1 MSIDAS
7 IRRQFLN
14 TKIYRTQMLHEH
26 VEELPCRLC
35 TEKQETLSHVLCGC
49 SHITQSLY
57 KLVMT
62 KCFALSI
69 MLSLKNMDSINPIT
83 LLHGTCNLI
92 PNQAKVLWDI
102 PRQLEKCPK
111 NGANKPDISI
121 LDKKNKE

>member
-62 KCFALSI
+62 KCFTLSLT
-69 MLSLKNMDSINPIT
+69 LSLKNMDSMNLIT
-83 LLHGTCNLI
+83 LPHGTCNLI
-92 PNQAKVLWDI
+92 LSQAKKTTKQRYYGTFHGNLKNV
-102 PRQLEKCPK
+102 PRTVQ
-111 NGANKPDISI
+111 ISQI
-121 LDKKNKE
+121 SVY